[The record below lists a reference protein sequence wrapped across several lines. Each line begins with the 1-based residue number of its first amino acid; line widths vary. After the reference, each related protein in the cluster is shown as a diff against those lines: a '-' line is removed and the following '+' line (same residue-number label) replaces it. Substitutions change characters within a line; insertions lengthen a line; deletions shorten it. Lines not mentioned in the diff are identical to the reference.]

1 MPRVTCRCGQKLSVP
16 VNGPER
22 VICPKC
28 QSRIRVRRDA
38 PESAGGGGHDGFIRF
53 ACECGRRLKVRA
65 TPDDPTPQA
74 GRCPDCGRLVPV
86 PSTGSGLRTNDPE
99 AHTQEMDAADHSTL
113 EQWSGTWVGRRPPTP
128 SVEHAGASAGARV
141 SASPERS
148 EAGLRVC
155 PKCGR
160 PVHLSATKCRDC
172 GAPVP
177 KR

>member
-38 PESAGGGGHDGFIRF
+38 PETAGGTHDGFIRF
-53 ACECGRRLKVRA
+53 ACPCGRRLKVRA
-65 TPDDPTPQA
+65 TPDDPSPQS

-86 PSTGSGLRTNDPE
+86 PSNGSGMRTSDPE
-99 AHTQEMDAADHSTL
+99 ARTEELDATDIAALD
-113 EQWSGTWVGRRPPTP
+113 QWSGKWTGAGRQPAATP
-128 SVEHAGASAGARV
+128 RV
-141 SASPERS
+141 SAHPERS

-160 PVHLSATKCRDC
+160 PVHLSALKCRDC
-172 GAPVP
+172 GSPVP

>member
-38 PESAGGGGHDGFIRF
+38 PETAEGAHDGFIRF
-53 ACECGRRLKVRA
+53 ACDCGRRLKVRA

-86 PSTGSGLRTNDPE
+86 PTTGSGLRTNDPE
-99 AHTQEMDAADHSTL
+99 ARTEELDAADIAAL
-113 EQWSGTWVGRRPPTP
+113 DRWSGTWSGQRPPKP
-128 SVEHAGASAGARV
+128 PGEGANTRV
-141 SASPERS
+141 SAHPERS

-155 PKCGR
+155 PRCGR
-160 PVHLSATKCRDC
+160 PVHLSAVTCRDC
-172 GAPVP
+172 GSPVP